1 VEILRADIP
10 FGENLTVLAQ
20 RSSDGSEMKVH
31 RIAGALGIFSIG
43 LGAVEFLAPGT
54 VAKLLGARQPS
65 WLRWFGLREMAAGLG
80 ILSGKG
86 TAFWMWS
93 RVFGD
98 ILDVGALLKLATS
111 RRRNEPQT
119 GVATAAVLGVTAL
132 DVWCATE
139 LSKKAGEYNRVV
151 EKITVGRP
159 AEDLYKMWRDP
170 ATLAQIHAHIAEVV
184 ADGEGVTSWILKGY
198 PLEWH
203 AKWIEEEP
211 GKRLCWRSLDGNLH
225 TAGCVGFDAG
235 PGDRGVEVTLSL
247 HYRMEG
253 LSPLRAANFFKVIP
267 EKLTRHALRRF
278 KTLAETGEIPTLERN
293 PTARSGPT
301 ANLI

>member
-1 VEILRADIP
+1 M
-10 FGENLTVLAQ
+10 N
-20 RSSDGSEMKVH
+20 VH
-31 RIAGALGIFSIG
+31 RIAGTLGIFSIG

-54 VAKLLGARQPS
+54 VARLLGARQPS
-65 WLRWFGLREMAAGLG
+65 WIRWFGLREMATGLG

-98 ILDVGALLKLATS
+98 ILDLGALLKLATS

-119 GVATAAVLGVTAL
+119 EVATAAVLGVTAL

-139 LSKKAGEYNRVV
+139 LSKKAGEDTRIV
-151 EKITVGRP
+151 EKITVGRA
-159 AEDLYKMWRDP
+159 AEDLYKMWRNP
-170 ATLAQIHAHIAEVV
+170 GTLAQIHAHIAEVV
-184 ADGEGVTSWILKGY
+184 PDGEEVTRWKLKGY
-198 PLEWH
+198 PVEWRT
-203 AKWIEEEP
+203 KWIDEEP
-211 GKRLCWRSLDGNLH
+211 SKRLCWRSLDGNLS
-225 TAGCVGFDAG
+225 TTGCVGFDAA

-247 HYRMEG
+247 HYRMES
-253 LSPLRAANFFKVIP
+253 LSPLLAANFFKVIP

-278 KTLAETGEIPTLERN
+278 KSLAETGEIPTLERN